1 MDLGSIMLI
10 LALAVG
16 VGIFISLPL
25 TRHKP
30 NEKLVVDQKKADSL
44 DHERSMLLAERDR
57 ILSAVQELD
66 FDNALGKIPAEDF
79 PTQRLA
85 MMARGA
91 DVLRRLDEIQP
102 EPRHNGKR
110 SAEDRLEDAVAA
122 RRADQRRTSANGADD
137 LEMAIASRR
146 RERDEKSSGFCPK
159 CGSPVL
165 NSDVFCSR
173 CGTTLKS

>member
-25 TRHKP
+25 TRHNT
-30 NEKLVVDQKKADSL
+30 NEKLVVDQKKVDNL

-57 ILSAVQELD
+57 ILSTVQELE
-66 FDNALGKIPAEDF
+66 FDNALGKIPAEDY
-79 PTQRLA
+79 PTQR
-85 MMARGA
+85 MALMSSGA
-91 DVLRRLDEIQP
+91 EVLRRLDEIDP
-102 EPRHNGKR
+102 EAKKNGKR
-110 SAEDRLEDAVAA
+110 TAEDRLEEAVAA
-122 RRADQRRTSANGADD
+122 RRAEQRRTPSNGSDD
-137 LEMAIASRR
+137 VEMAIASRR
-146 RERDEKSSGFCPK
+146 REREEKSGGFCPK

-165 NSDVFCSR
+165 SSDVFCSR